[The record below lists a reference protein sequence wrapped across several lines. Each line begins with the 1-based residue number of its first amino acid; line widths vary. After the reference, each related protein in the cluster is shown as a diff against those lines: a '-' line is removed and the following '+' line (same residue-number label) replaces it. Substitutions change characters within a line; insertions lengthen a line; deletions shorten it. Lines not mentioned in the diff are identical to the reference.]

1 MEKNENLT
9 ILLTKLQNHL
19 MPNLQE
25 KSQVENKL
33 SYFMRLLNSRLTM
46 MKMDESQ
53 IIFEMTDILSK
64 TIRIEEVNKFQIL
77 YSNLKSKKSLKRRRE
92 ILLLLYKLIPNNAN
106 NNIEVSKVLQTIF
119 QKQDPDDK
127 LYIDRMELDQKIEK
141 ALNNKQTTQNKRSP
155 LIVNKPNNSYSKT
168 IYEQDLVKDLIFVFQ
183 GIDGHYITYTSNL
196 NNSAFYLNPKIQF
209 NDNVVDIVSHLCELG
224 YLYKKVREQLN
235 YFNEANI
242 PSQIIQSFCF
252 SIQNELNDYYK

>member
-92 ILLLLYKLIPNNAN
+92 MRQKL
-106 NNIEVSKVLQTIF
+106 
-119 QKQDPDDK
+119 
-127 LYIDRMELDQKIEK
+127 
-141 ALNNKQTTQNKRSP
+141 
-155 LIVNKPNNSYSKT
+155 
-168 IYEQDLVKDLIFVFQ
+168 
-183 GIDGHYITYTSNL
+183 
-196 NNSAFYLNPKIQF
+196 
-209 NDNVVDIVSHLCELG
+209 
-224 YLYKKVREQLN
+224 
-235 YFNEANI
+235 
-242 PSQIIQSFCF
+242 
-252 SIQNELNDYYK
+252 